1 MVHKKGKSWAPE
13 PQPQRQQFHPRGA
26 VVRTFA
32 RPPVPVQHRPLSTP
46 PFARPPAPQGQ
57 PRPEITCFKC
67 GKPGHKS
74 PMCTDPRFARQPPP
88 PPRSTPSNAMV
99 RAQPRAARVNNVT
112 LADAQQS
119 LEIVLGRLLVCSIRA
134 TVLFDSR
141 ASHSFISQSFA
152 SRVDLPHDQ
161 LPSKLL
167 VVTPGSK
174 FTSSWTVPDVE
185 ISIQGAIFSASLVV
199 LHRSDINV
207 ILGMDWLVRYKA
219 KIDCPSKTV
228 LLTHDSGA

>member
-57 PRPEITCFKC
+57 PRPEIICFKC
-67 GKPGHKS
+67 RKPGHKS
-74 PMCTDPRFARQPPP
+74 PMCIDPRFARLPPP

-119 LEIVLGRLLVCSIRA
+119 LEIVLGRLLVCSVPA
-134 TVLFDSR
+134 TVLFNFG
-141 ASHSFISQSFA
+141 AYHSFFSKSFA
-152 SRVDLPHDQ
+152 RSHELQSEMLDTPLAI
-161 LPSKLL
+161 SS
-167 VVTPGSK
+167 PGSK
-174 FTSSWTVPDVE
+174 MSSAVRVPDVQ
-185 ISIQGAIFSASLVV
+185 IQIQGLPFSAYLVF
-199 LHRSDINV
+199 LP
-207 ILGMDWLVRYKA
+207 
-219 KIDCPSKTV
+219 C
-228 LLTHDSGA
+228 

>member
-74 PMCTDPRFARQPPP
+74 PMCTDPRFARLPPP

-99 RAQPRAARVNNVT
+99 RAQPRAARVNNVM
-112 LADAQQS
+112 LADAHQS
-119 LEIVLGRLLVCSIRA
+119 SEIVLGRLLVCSFPAI
-134 TVLFDSR
+134 VLFDSG
-141 ASHSFISQSFA
+141 ASHSFISNAFA
-152 SRVDLPHDQ
+152 MSLDLPREQLSRPLSVCSPGTRMESSRV
-161 LPSKLL
+161 
-167 VVTPGSK
+167 
-174 FTSSWTVPDVE
+174 VPDVE
-185 ISIQGAIFSASLVV
+185 IRIQGVVFSASLIV
-199 LHRSDINV
+199 LPRFDIDV
-207 ILGMDWLVRYKA
+207 
-219 KIDCPSKTV
+219 
-228 LLTHDSGA
+228 